1 MLELIG
7 GQARFIKIIKKE
19 FIMTF
24 VGFKRM
30 TVRILDGK
38 ADTKGT
44 NLFVVEGKDGEGAT
58 QTANISGLSAT
69 PTKTYGS
76 NIAYYVS
83 SRGVGDVSVDLTMVD
98 LPAAVNNAIL
108 GYQKKDGVTV
118 IGADTEAPYC
128 SILLESSNAK
138 GETAYIGFLKGQFS
152 KESVEF
158 STKKDSNDELPSES
172 LKFTAIA
179 SDGTGTEGVYY
190 AQYIGKET
198 APIAKLKEMLGHK
211 TTATTA
217 PRN

>member
-1 MLELIG
+1 
-7 GQARFIKIIKKE
+7 
-19 FIMTF
+19 MTF

-30 TVRILDGK
+30 TIRVLDGK
-38 ADTKGT
+38 TESKGT
-44 NLFVVEGKDGEGAT
+44 NMFVVEGKDGEGAT

-108 GYQKKDGVTV
+108 GYQEKNGVV
-118 IGADTEAPYC
+118 VVGADTEAPYC

-179 SDGTGTEGVYY
+179 SDAEGTEGVYY
-190 AQYIGKET
+190 AQYVGKT
-198 APIAKLKEMLGHK
+198 PANINALKAMLGLQ
-211 TTATTA
+211 TTGTA
-217 PRN
+217 AKG